1 MNMEQEYYII
11 KRVPWE
17 YDQLPDYYAGL
28 VGFTRNLYII
38 AIFDSMDEAG
48 TVIQNIKKSDPEAKD
63 YTFSIV
69 RM

>member
-17 YDQLPDYYAGL
+17 YDKLPDYYAGL
-28 VGFTRNLYII
+28 IGFTRNLNLIS
-38 AIFDSMDEAG
+38 IFDSMDQVSEE
-48 TVIQNIKKSDPEAKD
+48 IQHIKNFDPEAHN

>member
-1 MNMEQEYYII
+1 MEQEYYII

-17 YDQLPDYYAGL
+17 YDKLPDYYAGL
-28 VGFTRNLYII
+28 IGFTRNLNLIS
-38 AIFDSMDEAG
+38 IFDSMDQASEE
-48 TVIQNIKKSDPEAKD
+48 IQHIKNFDPGAKD